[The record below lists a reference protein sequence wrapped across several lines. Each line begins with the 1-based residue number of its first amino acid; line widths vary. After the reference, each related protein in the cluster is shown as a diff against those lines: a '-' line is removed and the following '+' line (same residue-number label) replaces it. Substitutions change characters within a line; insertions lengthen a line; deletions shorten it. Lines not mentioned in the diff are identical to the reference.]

1 MVSRI
6 PLSRQHKSTQALI
19 DSARPFVDHSIEGL
33 RTRKTLEVVYPSS
46 VRSERAIFSVH
57 KQPLASSKL
66 IDQWPCNFT
75 GDCLHCG
82 DSLENGNA
90 LPIAKYKVEGR
101 FWVFGQFCSPGCG
114 LGYVREASLGCQVE
128 SWTRAMYI
136 SVFGILE
143 NFKVCPP
150 RFTLVKYGG
159 GMTKEQ
165 WKPLDFAISVEPPL
179 STFAMFSEA
188 CIRSTG
194 VLSFTDTAGNAG
206 TAGLNKVQLKNISRP
221 LERTTE
227 PAEPTSNGR
236 EPVLLK
242 LLGKG
247 MPGKLPKEPPTV
259 PKEKKGDDT
268 AKSGEEPAPPKKK
281 SKKESTQML
290 LDCV

>member
-46 VRSERAIFSVH
+46 VHNERAIFAVT
-57 KQPLASSKL
+57 KQPLASCKNVE
-66 IDQWPCNFT
+66 DWPMKAK
-75 GDCLHCG
+75 GECLHCG
-82 DSLENGNA
+82 DSLSGKA

-101 FWVFGQFCSPGCG
+101 FWVFGQFCSPGCS
-114 LGYVREASLGCQVE
+114 LGYIRESSLGCQVE
-128 SWTRAMYI
+128 SWTRAMFM
-136 SVFGILE
+136 SVFGLQE
-143 NFKVCPP
+143 NFSVCPP
-150 RFTLVKYGG
+150 RFTLERYGG
-159 GMTKEQ
+159 GMTKEA

-188 CIRSTG
+188 CIRSKGEST
-194 VLSFTDTAGNAG
+194 LQA
-206 TAGLNKVQLKNISRP
+206 LNPVQLKNISRP
-221 LERTTE
+221 TERTTE

-236 EPVLLK
+236 EPILLK
-242 LLGKG
+242 LLGHE
-247 MPGKLPKEPPTV
+247 LVSPKKTAMD
-259 PKEKKGDDT
+259 EKQ
-268 AKSGEEPAPPKKK
+268 PPKKK

>member
-1 MVSRI
+1 V
-6 PLSRQHKSTQALI
+6 
-19 DSARPFVDHSIEGL
+19 
-33 RTRKTLEVVYPSS
+33 
-46 VRSERAIFSVH
+46 
-57 KQPLASSKL
+57 
-66 IDQWPCNFT
+66 DQWPTSFE

-82 DSLENGNA
+82 DCLDNGIA

-136 SVFGILE
+136 SVFGIQE
-143 NFKVCPP
+143 IFKVCPP
-150 RFTLVKYGG
+150 RFTLQKYGG
-159 GMTKEQ
+159 GMTKEH
-165 WKPLDFAISVEPPL
+165 WGPLDFAISVEPPL

-188 CIRSTG
+188 CIRSKFK
-194 VLSFTDTAGNAG
+194 SAGDS
-206 TAGLNKVQLKNISRP
+206 TAGLTKVQLKNISRP
-221 LERTTE
+221 AERTSE

-242 LLGKG
+242 LLGK
-247 MPGKLPKEPPTV
+247 TV
-259 PKEKKGDDT
+259 PEKEKHKDKEGDDRT
-268 AKSGEEPAPPKKK
+268 KIVEKAVDPAPPKKK

>member
-46 VRSERAIFSVH
+46 VHNDRAIFSVH
-57 KQPLASSKL
+57 KQPLASSKHVE
-66 IDQWPCNFT
+66 QWPSTFS

-82 DSLENGNA
+82 DSLEDGRA

-128 SWTRAMYI
+128 SWTRAMYM
-136 SVFGILE
+136 SVFGIQE

-150 RFTLVKYGG
+150 RFTLEKYGG
-159 GMTKEQ
+159 GMTKEH
-165 WKPLDFAISVEPPL
+165 WDPLDFAISVEPPL

-188 CIRSTG
+188 CIRSKGFKSTG
-194 VLSFTDTAGNAG
+194 DLTA
-206 TAGLNKVQLKNISRP
+206 TALNKVQLKNITRP
-221 LERTTE
+221 AERITE

-242 LLGKG
+242 LLGKTG
-247 MPGKLPKEPPTV
+247 
-259 PKEKKGDDT
+259 EKKDPDPSLTKIVEKGT
-268 AKSGEEPAPPKKK
+268 ADPAPPKKK